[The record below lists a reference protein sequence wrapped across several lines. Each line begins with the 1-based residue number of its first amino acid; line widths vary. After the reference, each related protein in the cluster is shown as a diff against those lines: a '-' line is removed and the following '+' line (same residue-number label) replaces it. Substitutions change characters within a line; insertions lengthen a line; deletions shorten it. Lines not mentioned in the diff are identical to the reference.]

1 MVLISKNE
9 ICREGQ
15 YLVFLQPLQI
25 MAIPVIAELE
35 ALGSRVGFLSGG
47 LNRESIISIPGLGGR
62 YVHACTLCLCVRPPH
77 DSQG

>member
-9 ICREGQ
+9 ICHEGP
-15 YLVFLQPLQI
+15 YLVFLQPLLI
-25 MAIPVIAELE
+25 MAMPVIAELE

-47 LNRESIISIPGLGGR
+47 LDGEGIISIPGLGGR

-77 DSQG
+77 NSQW